1 VVAVVNSISAHLGS
15 CRAQL
20 GRAARKFL
28 HQVFFCLFFGLSVPE
43 TLKEAAAVPS
53 VSSELADIFEL
64 FFKIRTKFLVILY
77 VLTKIPK
84 IL

>member
-43 TLKEAAAVPS
+43 RLKEAAAVPS

-64 FFKIRTKFLVILY
+64 FLKY
-77 VLTKIPK
+77 VRNS
-84 IL
+84 